1 MTRRQRA
8 IYWGPALGWVVLIFF
23 WSTDLGSADRSGDL
37 LRRVIAWL
45 MPDLAATLSQEQL
58 RLLNGLIRKTGHVAE
73 YFVLACLLVRAQQS
87 GQQRIAL
94 RTLVYSAVAAA
105 AVACLDEL
113 YQSLMPSRTAAL
125 RDVLID
131 TFGAAAGCIACAVFF
146 WLKQLESRMLE
157 AASDDSA

>member
-1 MTRRQRA
+1 MTRQQRA
-8 IYWGPALGWVVLIFF
+8 IYWGPALAWVLLIFF

-37 LRRVIAWL
+37 LRRAIAWL
-45 MPDLAATLSQEQL
+45 MPDLAATLSQEQI

-73 YFVLACLLVRAQQS
+73 YFVLACLLVRAQQG
-87 GQQRIAL
+87 GQQRLSL
-94 RTLVYSAVAAA
+94 RAVFLSAVAAA

-113 YQSLMPSRTAAL
+113 YQSLMPSRTSAL

-131 TFGAAAGCIACAVFF
+131 TAGAAAGCIACAAFF
-146 WLKQLESRMLE
+146 WLKRLESRLLQ